1 MDLAAVDRLLTTT
14 RSVRRRLDLT
24 RPVEPEVLERCI
36 EIALQ
41 APTGSNVQGWR
52 FIVVTDPAKRAAI
65 ADIYRKARVAYR
77 GAQEKMPPG
86 SVLEQLRSAQ
96 PRRVGSTF
104 SLDDHLQEVPVHVV
118 PCVDRRA
125 YVPNIQQFQSFHL
138 ASLYGSILP
147 AVWSFMLALRSRGLG
162 SVITTQHLVYEQDA
176 ARVLG
181 IPDHVAQVALLPVAY
196 FTGSDFSPARRVP
209 PKELTYWN
217 TWGQRR

>member
-96 PRRVGSTF
+96 PSRVGSAF

-125 YVPNIQQFQSFHL
+125 YVP
-138 ASLYGSILP
+138 
-147 AVWSFMLALRSRGLG
+147 
-162 SVITTQHLVYEQDA
+162 
-176 ARVLG
+176 
-181 IPDHVAQVALLPVAY
+181 
-196 FTGSDFSPARRVP
+196 
-209 PKELTYWN
+209 
-217 TWGQRR
+217 